1 MNESGGIGMNIVIV
15 GLGNIGGSFAL
26 SLREN
31 ASEHTVY
38 AIDVDEDI
46 LEHAER
52 EGIIRQGFT
61 DPEKIIPH
69 ADLIIFSVYPLIL
82 KSLVEKYIPLLKE
95 NVILTDVTGVKR
107 SIIGQIEPLLPE
119 SADFVFGHPMAGRE
133 NRGLKYS
140 SAEVFKGANYLFTL
154 TDRNRDDNVELMT
167 SLIKRMGFKNV
178 SSVTPEFHDDVI
190 GFTSQ
195 LAHVIALSL
204 INSDDVERNTKQYT
218 GDSYRDLTRIT
229 NINEN
234 LWPELFVMNKD
245 YLINHIDRFKSQMD
259 LLKDAIETEDVE
271 TMQEMMVEARRRYHD
286 LHNLEMPE
294 SE

>member
-1 MNESGGIGMNIVIV
+1 M
-15 GLGNIGGSFAL
+15 
-26 SLREN
+26 
-31 ASEHTVY
+31 
-38 AIDVDEDI
+38 
-46 LEHAER
+46 
-52 EGIIRQGFT
+52 
-61 DPEKIIPH
+61 
-69 ADLIIFSVYPLIL
+69 
-82 KSLVEKYIPLLKE
+82 
-95 NVILTDVTGVKR
+95 
-107 SIIGQIEPLLPE
+107 
-119 SADFVFGHPMAGRE
+119 
-133 NRGLKYS
+133 
-140 SAEVFKGANYLFTL
+140 
-154 TDRNRDDNVELMT
+154 
-167 SLIKRMGFKNV
+167 
-178 SSVTPEFHDDVI
+178 
-190 GFTSQ
+190 
-195 LAHVIALSL
+195 AHVIALSL

>member
-1 MNESGGIGMNIVIV
+1 MNIVIV

-26 SLREN
+26 SLKEN
-31 ASEHTVY
+31 AREHTVY
-38 AIDVDEDI
+38 AIDVDEDT
-46 LEHAER
+46 LDHAEH

-61 DPEKIIPH
+61 NPEKIIPH

-133 NRGLKYS
+133 SRGLKYS
-140 SAEVFKGANYLFTL
+140 SVEVFKGANYLFTL

-167 SLIKRMGFKNV
+167 SLLKRMGFKNV